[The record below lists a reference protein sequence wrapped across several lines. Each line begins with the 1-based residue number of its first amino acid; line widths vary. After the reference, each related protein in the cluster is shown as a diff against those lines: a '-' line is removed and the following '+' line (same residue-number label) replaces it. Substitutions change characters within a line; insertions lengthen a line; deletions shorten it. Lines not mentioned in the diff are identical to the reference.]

1 MCSLKNKQRGG
12 SGRRFRQA
20 ALPQTRTLIISKH
33 DIPSLPSKSKSFFP
47 QPRGNEINI
56 PRETTRQLN
65 IHLSKS
71 QLPLAFIKYRFDL

>member
-1 MCSLKNKQRGG
+1 MLHMCSLKNKQRGG

-33 DIPSLPSKSKSFFP
+33 DIPSKSFFP